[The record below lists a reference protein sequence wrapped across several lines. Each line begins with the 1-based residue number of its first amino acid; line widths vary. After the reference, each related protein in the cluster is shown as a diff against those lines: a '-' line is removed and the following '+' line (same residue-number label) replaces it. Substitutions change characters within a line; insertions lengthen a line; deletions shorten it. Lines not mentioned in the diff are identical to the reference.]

1 LAFILAAATVYTV
14 LQKVKD
20 LNSDLGA
27 TTNIEIV
34 SIAVSSQSGG
44 ITRIIESIIAKI
56 NIYLGG
62 I

>member
-1 LAFILAAATVYTV
+1 V